1 MKTLS
6 VLFVVLF
13 SLASLPKGMA
23 QNAQSYR
30 VFFSDKGENESLLQN
45 PQAFLSPKAIDN
57 KAKRNTVIDKADLPV
72 SKNYLNTLRGLDLT
86 VRMKSRWFNYALV
99 SGENV
104 QEKVSKLPFVV
115 RVEAA
120 QRYPVSFAGDDG
132 AKTTANFTYGFA
144 ANQIEMLNGDYLHD
158 NNLLGQGM
166 TIAVLDGGFSGANT
180 ISGLDTLRMNGRL
193 LGTYNF
199 VDNDTNV
206 FSVGNHGTD
215 VLSVM
220 AGYVDSFFVGT
231 AIRANYWLLKSE
243 DQASETASEMD
254 NWLAAAEF
262 ADSVGA
268 DIITSS
274 LGYNTFDGG
283 VGNLS
288 YSDMDGNTALVTRA
302 ADMAAKKGILVI
314 TSAGNEGNSDWK
326 YILAP
331 ADGDSVLTIGGVDE
345 FRNYASFASQGP
357 TADGR
362 IKPTVSA
369 RAAGTAFVG
378 TEVRRGNGTSFSC
391 PVISGLAACLW
402 QQFPTKTNMEIYE
415 AIRTTASQVNTPNNE
430 VGFGIA
436 NFAAASWTISNPE
449 QDLHKLKI
457 EVYPNP
463 VSEKILLNLNGVAGS
478 EPVSV
483 KLFDITGQ
491 EINSVD
497 FGAVDTSEIEMQAPG
512 ESGTY
517 LLSIR
522 IGDMVYLRK
531 IIK

>member
-1 MKTLS
+1 MFMKTLS
-6 VLFVVLF
+6 ILCVVLF
-13 SLASLPKGMA
+13 SLSL
-23 QNAQSYR
+23 NAQSYR
-30 VFFSDKGENESLLQN
+30 VYFSDKGENESLLQN

-57 KAKRNTVIDKADLPV
+57 KAKRNTVIDRADLPV
-72 SKNYLNTLRGLDLT
+72 SKTYLNALKELDLT
-86 VRMKSRWFNYALV
+86 VKMKSRWFNYALV
-99 SGENV
+99 NGV
-104 QEKVSKLPFVV
+104 DVHEKVSHLPFVIK
-115 RVEAA
+115 VEQA
-120 QRYPVSFAGDDG
+120 QKYPVVFAGEG
-132 AKTTANFTYGFA
+132 AKITSNLAYGES

-158 NNLLGQGM
+158 LNNLGQGM
-166 TIAVLDGGFSGANT
+166 TIAVLDGGFSGANV
-180 ISGLDTLRMNGRL
+180 ISGLDSLRMNGRL

-206 FSVGNHGTD
+206 FTVGNHGTD
-215 VLSVM
+215 VLSIM
-220 AGYVDSFFVGT
+220 AGYVDSAFVGT

-243 DQASETASEMD
+243 NQAAETPSEMD

-283 VGNLS
+283 IGDLS

-302 ADMAAKKGILVI
+302 ADIAAKKGILVI
-314 TSAGNEGNSDWK
+314 TSAGNEGNSAWK
-326 YILAP
+326 YIIAP

-369 RAAGTAFVG
+369 RAAGTAYVS
-378 TEVRRGNGTSFSC
+378 TVVRRGNGTSFSC

-402 QQFPTKTNMEIYE
+402 QQYPTKTNMEIYE
-415 AIRTTASQVNTPNNE
+415 AIRTTASQPNNPNNE
-430 VGFGIA
+430 IGFGIA

-449 QDLHKLKI
+449 QDLNEFKI

-463 VSEKILLNLNGVAGS
+463 VSEKININLNGVAGS
-478 EPVSV
+478 EAVSV
-483 KLFDITGQ
+483 KLFDVIGN
-491 EINSVD
+491 EINSFD
-497 FGAVDTSEIEMQAPG
+497 FGRVENSEIEMEAPQQ
-512 ESGTY
+512 SGTY
-517 LLSIR
+517 LMSIR
-522 IGDMVYLRK
+522 IGDKVYLRK